1 MVKRKIEKAED
12 AEIIPSNDL
21 KPNENNVLKK
31 LNKFRMQVTIF
42 FLLFFICLLII
53 FGFLLYEQQH
63 KSAEIIKLQKE
74 ISTLTPIVSLEVIEK
89 KLSNLE
95 LEAQKKSIISI
106 NQAVK
111 DLEVIFLNRI
121 NLLPDIGDNRRLIKL
136 VQDEALKLHLQLEKK
151 ISEANIMSNKNR
163 KALSTDGLDDVKIQI
178 MLDGLKSDLLRK
190 FNILRNKFVE
200 LEEEILLSKTRLLDI
215 ESSMVVRATK
225 EPSLNIESFS
235 KLKESFIKISYSAL
249 KLETQQNIGE
259 KPWSFFVSTLKSL
272 FVFRSTEPIEGNTL
286 DAILSRAEHMLRV
299 RNFEGCLKQLSALD
313 EASLELF
320 SEWMEKLV
328 LLNNEIN

>member
-1 MVKRKIEKAED
+1 MVKRKIEKAEE

-21 KPNENNVLKK
+21 KPSEIITLKK
-31 LNKFRMQVTIF
+31 LNNFRMQVTIF

-63 KSAEIIKLQKE
+63 KSAEITKLQKE
-74 ISTLTPIVSLEVIEK
+74 ISTLTPIVSLEAIEK

-95 LEAQKKSIISI
+95 LKTQKKSIILI

-111 DLEVIFLNRI
+111 DLEVTFLNRI

-136 VQDEALKLHLQLEKK
+136 VQDEALKLHLKLEEK
-151 ISEANIMSNKNR
+151 ISEANIISNKNR
-163 KALSTDGLDDVKIQI
+163 KALPNDGLDDVQIQI
-178 MLDGLKSDLLRK
+178 MLDGLKSNLLRK
-190 FNILRNKFVE
+190 FNILQNKFVE

-215 ESSMVVRATK
+215 ESFMVVRATK
-225 EPSLNIESFS
+225 EPILNIESFS

-249 KLETQQNIGE
+249 KLETQRNIGE
-259 KPWSFFVSTLKSL
+259 KPWSVFVSTLKSL

-286 DAILSRAEHMLRV
+286 DAILSRAEHMLSV

-328 LLNNEIN
+328 LLNNKIN